1 MLHDAF
7 VLSVKLNCHVDS
19 GLVSRTLGL
28 VVDIEVDFS
37 EGFGRAPKRVRIVK
51 TIGNLNKDSVM
62 RIVKG
67 VQAGPEFVKEL
78 ALNIKLYFKGMEEK
92 KEMLKKK

>member
-1 MLHDAF
+1 M
-7 VLSVKLNCHVDS
+7 
-19 GLVSRTLGL
+19 
-28 VVDIEVDFS
+28 
-37 EGFGRAPKRVRIVK
+37 K

-78 ALNIKLYFKGMEEK
+78 ALNIELYFRGMEEK